1 MLINTRRANVT
12 NEFLEIVVVF
22 SETSPQFV
30 KQFFVDR
37 WVGYS
42 NVVDLIDD
50 AFAKEV
56 CPNDVAKIGRK
67 IWILWRCK
75 PVCHHDSSVFAFDI
89 GHFSTKELR
98 SHHLV
103 ANKVSDV
110 AATAVV
116 DNQFTWVFA
125 TLSTD
130 L

>member
-67 IWILWRCK
+67 IWILWR
-75 PVCHHDSSVFAFDI
+75 
-89 GHFSTKELR
+89 
-98 SHHLV
+98 
-103 ANKVSDV
+103 
-110 AATAVV
+110 
-116 DNQFTWVFA
+116 
-125 TLSTD
+125 
-130 L
+130 